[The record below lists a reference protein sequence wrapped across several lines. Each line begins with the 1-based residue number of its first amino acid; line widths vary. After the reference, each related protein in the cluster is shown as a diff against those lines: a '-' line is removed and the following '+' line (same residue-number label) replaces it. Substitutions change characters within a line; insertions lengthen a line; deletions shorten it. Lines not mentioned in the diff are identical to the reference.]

1 MTPPEQIA
9 TIASIIVEVA
19 VAPPLAP
26 PILSFNVRTL
36 FPRTVNRERPSRC
49 VTSFVDQNA

>member
-9 TIASIIVEVA
+9 TIASIIVEAA

-36 FPRTVNRERPSRC
+36 FPRTVKRERPSRC